1 MGGKKYSQTVEHT
14 FHISKAAL
22 DLTSTSEDDTS
33 LILDYEGQ
41 QEFILCHLNK
51 KTNKQESLD
60 LNFQSGDSIS
70 LYSVGPGSLHLS
82 GYLLGEDDDDDMTLG
97 SMMEE
102 EEDEEDEEEDE
113 EEEGKV
119 LFSNSKK
126 RPLPAGKTCLLAGKK
141 QKMDNDEES
150 DDGEEE
156 EDEKEAKPKAAVKP
170 VEKPKNQKKDQKKP
184 QQHQQQKGN
193 DAANGGK
200 PSPGAPGQFKSKKNK
215 KN

>member
-82 GYLLGEDDDDDMTLG
+82 GYLLGEEDD
-97 SMMEE
+97 
-102 EEDEEDEEEDE
+102 EDEEEDE

-184 QQHQQQKGN
+184 QQQQQQQKQPQQQPQQQKGN

-200 PSPGAPGQFKSKKNK
+200 PSPGAP
-215 KN
+215 